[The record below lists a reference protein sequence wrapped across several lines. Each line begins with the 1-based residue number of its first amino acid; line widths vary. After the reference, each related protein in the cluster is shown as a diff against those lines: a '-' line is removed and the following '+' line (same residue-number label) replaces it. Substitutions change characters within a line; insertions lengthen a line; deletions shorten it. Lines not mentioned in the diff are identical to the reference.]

1 MLDSGVVLDRPL
13 ILRRLTTALARSPV
27 TALLGPRQCGK
38 TTLARLLGRKR
49 KLRYFDLEDEAD
61 RSRLQNPALAL
72 EPLRGL
78 VVLDEAQRMPE
89 LFETLRVLVDRTG
102 PGARFVILGSASP
115 FLVRGVSE
123 SLAGRVEFVELGGFD
138 LGETGAESLER
149 LWIRGGFPRS
159 FLARSD
165 RDSLAWRESF
175 IRTFLE
181 RDVPQLGLTIPA
193 PAMRRFW
200 TMLAHNHGQ
209 TWNASKLARSMGL
222 SDKTVRSY
230 LDVLTGTFLVRQ
242 LQPWHINVGKRQV
255 KAPKIYLRDSGVLH
269 RLLGIDDRHGLLG
282 HPQAGASWEGFALE
296 QTLAALRPAE
306 AYFWSTHSGAEL
318 DLFFTH
324 GGHPFGIEFKLTDAP
339 RVTRSMRIALDDLEL
354 RHLWV
359 VHAGKERFPMDEKI
373 TAWPLREIP
382 GLTAQLAAAAHRR
395 TAK

>member
-1 MLDSGVVLDRPL
+1 LKFERYSGFDRFGFVLNRPL
-13 ILRRLTTALARSPV
+13 ALRRLVTALGRAPV
-27 TALLGPRQCGK
+27 TALLGARQCGK
-38 TTLARLLGRKR
+38 TTLARMLGQKR
-49 KLRYFDLEDEAD
+49 KIRYFDLEDMAD

-72 EPLRGL
+72 ASLRGV
-78 VVLDEAQRMPE
+78 VVLDEAQRMQE
-89 LFETLRVLVDRTG
+89 LFEALRVLVDRTG
-102 PGARFVILGSASP
+102 HGARYVIPGSASP
-115 FLVRGVSE
+115 SLVRGVSE

-230 LDVLTGTFLVRQ
+230 LDILTGTFLVRQ
-242 LQPWHINVGKRQV
+242 LQPWHTTGHARSRR
-255 KAPKIYLRDSGVLH
+255 PRSTSGTPESCTACSESTIAMTCSAT
-269 RLLGIDDRHGLLG
+269 R
-282 HPQAGASWEGFALE
+282 
-296 QTLAALRPAE
+296 RPAPPGKGLP
-306 AYFWSTHSGAEL
+306 WSRRWQSFARRRLSSGQ
-318 DLFFTH
+318 
-324 GGHPFGIEFKLTDAP
+324 
-339 RVTRSMRIALDDLEL
+339 RIQEPSWTCSFSIVDTGSALSSC
-354 RHLWV
+354 
-359 VHAGKERFPMDEKI
+359 
-373 TAWPLREIP
+373 
-382 GLTAQLAAAAHRR
+382 
-395 TAK
+395 